1 MLPHPTFLPRNR
13 RVRPIRLRAVAVL
26 ILGWS
31 FAGLAA
37 EPFPEWAHRQTF
49 RIEAAGLVK
58 ISLPANTLDQARAD
72 LADVRLTDSQGSEIA
87 YLIEF
92 PRPPRETRH
101 GARNFQVTLGTETT
115 TVTLET
121 GTGDPLAGVT
131 LQTPATTFIKAVE
144 VQGSDNLSHWQL
156 LGAGLPLF
164 RQGQGR
170 EEQLFLPL
178 PRGSWP
184 FLRMTIDDR
193 ASAPV
198 PFTGAQLHVTP
209 ALSIPT
215 EPVTVTQVARD
226 ETRGESKLTLDL
238 GAARLPLAEI
248 VVESPEPFFRR
259 SVRLMAR
266 QLEGITIQEK
276 ELARGLIH
284 RAAAG
289 AQPGGNRL
297 ELPLDLR
304 TPSRELL
311 LVIENGDSP
320 PLKVDAVRARRW
332 PVHLLFWA
340 IDHGE
345 YRLYTGNP
353 VCRSPEYDLSIPEP
367 DLRQTPLTAAEF
379 LPPTPNPGH
388 QSTAIWPEIDPFA
401 GRLEMTDWT
410 CRRPVG
416 IETAGVQRLELDL
429 EVLAHAQSGQ
439 ADLRL
444 MIGDR
449 QVPYILERRPA
460 LQSLKPVV
468 RPANDPDRP
477 RHSRWSIELPFPNLP
492 VRLLMCASTTAVF
505 QREMLLFEE
514 PTDQRGWRYRRE
526 LGRATWIQAPD
537 RGTPGLFMNLSST
550 PITDRLTLETDN
562 EDNPP
567 LQLTWVELGY
577 PPVQL
582 LFKSDPGTPLFL
594 YYGNPRVGAPQYD
607 LSLVAEQIVAAD
619 KVPAFL
625 GRSERL
631 RTGFWGENQLKGN
644 GGIVFWGVLV
654 LVVAG
659 LLVVITRLVP
669 KPSTPPR

>member
-1 MLPHPTFLPRNR
+1 M
-13 RVRPIRLRAVAVL
+13 RPLCLRAAAVL
-26 ILGWS
+26 ILGWG
-31 FAGLAA
+31 FAALAA

-49 RIEAAGLVK
+49 RIETAGLVK

-72 LADVRLTDSQGSEIA
+72 LADLRLTDSQGNEIA
-87 YLIEF
+87 CLIER
-92 PRPPRETRH
+92 PRPAGETRRA
-101 GARNFQVTLGTETT
+101 ARGFQVTLGTETT
-115 TVTLET
+115 IVTLET

-131 LQTPATTFIKAVE
+131 LQSPAATFIKAAE
-144 VQGSDNLSHWQL
+144 LQGSDDLSHWQL

-164 RQGQGR
+164 RQGQTR
-170 EEQLFLPL
+170 EERLFLSL
-178 PRGSWP
+178 PRGSWAY
-184 FLRMTIDDR
+184 LRITIDDR

-198 PFTGAQLHVTP
+198 PFTGAQLHATP
-209 ALSIPT
+209 LLSIPT
-215 EPVTVTQVARD
+215 EPVTVNQVARE
-226 ETRGESKLTLDL
+226 ETRGESRLTLDL

-248 VVESPEPFFRR
+248 VVDSPEPFFRR

-266 QLEGITIQEK
+266 QVEGITIQEK

-289 AQPGGNRL
+289 AQPGLDRL
-297 ELPLDLR
+297 ELPPDLR

-340 IDHGE
+340 TEPGE

-379 LPPTPNPGH
+379 LPPAPNPGH
-388 QSTAIWPEIDPFA
+388 QSTAIWPEIGPFA
-401 GRLEMTDWT
+401 GHLEMADWT

-429 EVLAHAQSGQ
+429 EILAHAQPGH

-444 MIGDR
+444 MIDDR

-460 LQSLKPVV
+460 LHSLKPIV
-468 RPANDPDRP
+468 RMANDPDRP
-477 RHSRWSIELPFPNLP
+477 RHSRWSLELPFPNLP
-492 VRLLMCASTTAVF
+492 VTRLICRSTTAVF
-505 QREMLLFEE
+505 HREMVLFEE
-514 PTDQRGWRYRRE
+514 PTDQRGGRYRRE
-526 LGRATWIQAPD
+526 LGRATWVQAPD
-537 RGTPGLFMNLSST
+537 RGTPGLLMDLRST

-562 EDNPP
+562 EDNTP
-567 LQLTWVELGY
+567 LQLAGVELGY
-577 PPVQL
+577 PAVQL

-625 GRSERL
+625 GSAERL
-631 RTGFWGENQLKGN
+631 RTGFWGETQLTTN
-644 GGIVFWGVLV
+644 GGIVFWSVLV

-669 KPSTPPR
+669 KTLPPPR